1 MRIIHDGD
9 LLTSTAE
16 ALVNPV
22 NTVGVMGKGLALAF
36 RRAHPDSYAAY
47 RTACGNGELR
57 VGKVFPTRRDGGWI
71 VHFPTKRHWRD
82 PSRMEWIESGLSD
95 LVRFLREND
104 VRSVAVPA
112 LGCGLGGL
120 AWEEVEPVVRDA
132 LGTLEDVSVELY
144 APRGA
149 KAGLRDWGDPV

>member
-57 VGKVFPTRRDGGWI
+57 VGKVFPTRR
-71 VHFPTKRHWRD
+71 
-82 PSRMEWIESGLSD
+82 
-95 LVRFLREND
+95 
-104 VRSVAVPA
+104 
-112 LGCGLGGL
+112 
-120 AWEEVEPVVRDA
+120 
-132 LGTLEDVSVELY
+132 
-144 APRGA
+144 
-149 KAGLRDWGDPV
+149 